1 MTGLLP
7 PIRDGMHDLPLAT
20 GKRPRRMSHDT
31 MSVSDASIA
40 ESVRSTI
47 AIRALRRPYLAGGY
61 CPPPPVG
68 NPAAWDLGTG
78 ECQGNKSHT
87 FTTKPDDLTVL
98 RLVFALAGLRMQR
111 LPTHAETAYLQQK
124 QLQELPNIERQL
136 PNIERRYATHI
147 DDAAGQWFMPIRGG
161 NLRKRD
167 VRRQNV
173 RRAPAYG
180 HTAYGSKLQPMPRRS
195 RASQELPSYPM
206 PDLSYRHISYEV
218 ALPTKSLL
226 PPLTSSTFVQTGDV
240 GLEPP
245 AASPL
250 PAAESPVQ
258 EKGAGCWESA
268 AAADAGEQ

>member
-1 MTGLLP
+1 MP
-7 PIRDGMHDLPLAT
+7 
-20 GKRPRRMSHDT
+20 
-31 MSVSDASIA
+31 
-40 ESVRSTI
+40 
-47 AIRALRRPYLAGGY
+47 
-61 CPPPPVG
+61 
-68 NPAAWDLGTG
+68 
-78 ECQGNKSHT
+78 
-87 FTTKPDDLTVL
+87 
-98 RLVFALAGLRMQR
+98 R
-111 LPTHAETAYLQQK
+111 LPTHAETAYLQRK

-173 RRAPAYG
+173 LRAPAYG

-250 PAAESPVQ
+250 PAAESPVP

-268 AAADAGEQ
+268 AAAEAGEQ

>member
-1 MTGLLP
+1 M
-7 PIRDGMHDLPLAT
+7 REAT
-20 GKRPRRMSHDT
+20 AHLHRRKSSSMGS
-31 MSVSDASIA
+31 
-40 ESVRSTI
+40 
-47 AIRALRRPYLAGGY
+47 
-61 CPPPPVG
+61 
-68 NPAAWDLGTG
+68 LGTG

-87 FTTKPDDLTVL
+87 FTTKARRPHCPAPRFCSRRTPDAT
-98 RLVFALAGLRMQR
+98 F
-111 LPTHAETAYLQQK
+111 PTHAETAYLQQK